1 MGSSLAS
8 TASKCAL
15 SLVALLLATVSYAQT
30 PQSKIGSLD
39 LGIGGI
45 QATVT
50 PAQPVI
56 PKNISSGVQIVV
68 TQNGQTLTPAAI
80 AQYLGGPFQVVG
92 EFSGPGLTQTVEVP
106 PTPPAANSLIVIL
119 PVVNTAG
126 DYALSNLRFL
136 VNGQSVLDVSP
147 SSVTVKVI
155 DQVLVTS
162 VQTKP
167 LTLDEIQAMGVVLGS
182 SDYTGFQFTVGLQ
195 LSSQVVNISFPV
207 VFDSQGV
214 PVPQPISPPS
224 LLPTPIGIPQL
235 PTIVPMLLKSA
246 DGSGPPQVQLPDG
259 SMVPVRIPSVLVIP
273 GNVGFLKQFF
283 SAQLYVTNGAPGGS
297 NLVVNNVTGTINLPP
312 GADGV
317 VGTSDDPLSLPTL
330 TSGPESATL
339 NILAPG
345 PDGKPSVSAFNPGQT
360 AQAEW
365 TIRGDKEGYHT
376 ISFDVNATL
385 EGLPTGPVALTGT
398 AEGGVLV
405 RNPYFNM
412 TFTVPGVVRKG
423 ELFNVFATVTN
434 ISQVA
439 ANNLTVNF
447 DNASTSGVTLVGGL
461 SPVIPTLN
469 PGDSTTLTFQ
479 FQSLRTGQVVASYL
493 NFDTQDGTTGNLA
506 FTLGVFANGTPMS
519 PDTLVLPSA
528 VDNLPTDVVDAAMR
542 VLGQAWSV
550 ATAAPGTLP
559 AGVIPT
565 TRTVVTQKALALS
578 EAGLRQSLG
587 EPLPNALRD
596 LAVDF
601 FGGTTV
607 DPGFDQ
613 VLRTTPAG
621 QNFVSVLGA
630 HLTKPMSDAG
640 GILPYELRLAQIEAS
655 GPNFI
660 SFGVGS
666 GTAGN
671 PISATLTDSAGHQV
685 GSATP
690 GGTIVGGA
698 LFTLGNSPN
707 ATYLGLLTAPTN
719 SPYTLSLTGQGT
731 GAADIAISI
740 PQGDGTVVRGTAA
753 GVQVSPGLKMKIV
766 ADLTNASSLILK
778 VDNAGDGSYSTSIPL
793 TTQILSPSGPNL
805 ISATVIGRETVSQ
818 AGVFGLNMVLL
829 FDRIVDATT
838 SGKASNY
845 SIPNNTVTSAGR
857 QLSGRL
863 VFANLSQPEGP
874 YVPTTVAV
882 GGVADQRNA
891 VGPTA
896 SVNLQSRLADPGA
909 IVSGRVLGPDGTPSP
924 TAIVTYTN
932 FSSPP
937 LCFFDGPT
945 GLTVLPVQSN
955 GFYQFRYVHQDQCGG
970 PFEMSTRDPKTGALR
985 QATAYVRAPGQ
996 QIVLDLA
1003 MLGLGTVSGTV
1014 SDLSH
1019 NPVPGA
1025 QVFAVSGTDPQT
1037 GGKTFTDGAGNYT
1050 IGGITV
1056 GPVTVTALRGISLGT
1071 SAGNIERAGTT
1082 TQINVTLNGGA
1093 VNVTG
1098 TVTQT
1103 LAGVTS
1109 PISGLPVVYYL
1120 TGTPTGL
1127 TAVGVATTALDGS
1140 FSIKGMPT
1148 GSYDVVAQ
1156 FNSNLRAH
1164 QSGVAAAGDN
1174 LTIPLQIVIPTT
1186 GTVNGKVTL
1195 PNGTPAAGAVVFQN
1209 QNGVLS
1215 NADGTFSLSGI
1226 SVLTSQSQTI
1236 YARTADGSRSGQ
1248 TSVVVNS
1255 ATIPVTGA
1263 NITMSGLGSAQ
1274 FTVLDPSGKPV
1285 IGQKV
1290 TLLDGFN
1297 FGCGTTSQNTNANG
1311 VVVFTGLPVGA
1322 AEAAAIL
1329 TSGSFKDLALATV
1342 TITQDGT
1349 TGFGT
1354 MQFHGSGTVTGIV
1367 LQPLPS
1373 TQPALGAIVQ
1383 LISNTVDETNCVLA
1397 ASSTQSVQTGAT
1409 GSFRF
1414 TSVNVGPVGVTA
1426 AQSFFPTQVGKKGTL
1441 SGNGGTVNLSVQLV
1455 NTISGVLSG
1464 TVYLPD
1470 GTTQAGAGVQVTAT
1484 GPLPDVTVSTNS
1496 SGFFKF
1502 AKIFPDGLY
1511 TLTASDPVSGGISQ
1525 MKVFLHAG
1533 QDTTQDMRLK
1543 GTGTSNVTVVD
1554 GAGANVGAAFVTLTE
1569 TDYPSS
1575 SFSGALDASN
1585 QGVISF
1591 PSVFEGGFSVQVTDP
1606 FGRGGR
1612 ASGTLPQGTTSLNI
1626 QVQLTTTG
1634 SVQGHF
1640 LMPDGT
1646 TPIPNASIQLTASG
1660 RVIGQVTTLGTGD
1673 VGSYSFLYVPAGPVD
1688 LRAQDPLTGRTGVA
1702 AGTINAQGQVLALD
1716 VRAQGLDTVQGVV
1729 RSNGSAVPG
1738 ASVVL
1743 VSGTFQATTTADA
1756 NGLYLMSGVPE
1767 GVVVATAS
1775 LGNAS
1780 LSGTAS
1786 LPVSGD
1792 SNTYTLNVDLRT
1804 SGTVVGQ
1811 VVPAGVV
1818 VPGTFAPVSSVSIS
1832 VGGVGGGTSTTT
1844 TDSQGNFRFDHVPAG
1859 TGAITAQ
1866 VLGGIDEGTAPVTVP
1881 AASTATVQVTLNGIG
1896 SITGKA
1902 LDSSGQPTAGTIVLA
1917 GTGTF
1922 PYSFNLTAAADG
1934 TFSLPQVLAGPFT
1947 ARLSANI
1954 GGFTL
1959 YGTTTSNVA
1968 ANQNTNFSVQ
1978 VQPSGTISGL
1988 VLRPDGVTPAV
1999 GANVTIQMNAGGSIT
2014 LQAQND
2020 GTFQATGVPLGGFL
2034 VRINDPSTS
2043 GLAFIGGQSITSNGF
2058 NDALGSIV
2066 LDANALSVVASNPTD
2081 GSTGV
2086 AVNQALTVT
2095 FSEALAGTGGI
2106 SVSNGASLL
2115 PLSTSLSA
2123 DGKTVTLQGQMPD
2136 GIQLALNLSSQV
2148 TDVFGRQLPMAQ
2160 TIHFTTADLTPPVVK
2175 AIAPPNQTIQVP
2187 VNSVVTVT
2195 FNKALSTTANLA
2207 NVITLSAGS
2216 VIVGGAAALTAPN
2229 VLTFT
2234 PGTSLAN
2241 NTIYTVTVN
2250 GAVSFGGNVQ
2260 TSAFTSTFI
2269 SPETTPPVLQL
2280 TSLAN
2285 GAFTNNSKPTISIT
2299 LADALTGINA
2309 ASASLILDGRPVTV
2323 SVGSSFLQ
2331 FTPSTALPD
2340 GAHTLTASVQNN
2352 AGILGTL
2359 TSSFTIDTAPPS
2371 VATLTGITAGQVLKG
2386 QIAISASASDTV
2398 SGIGHIN
2405 LLVDGVAQTSLLA
2418 PGFSATLDSTRVPDG
2433 PHNFTVQAVNNAG
2446 TSGPASA
2453 AIQAFVENVALS
2465 VSITTPGNGAPFR
2478 AQAAVTAVPSEPV
2491 QKITFSLGT
2500 QTVTAT
2506 ASPYVG
2512 TLSLTAVADGPQIVT
2527 ATATDF
2533 VGDTASTTVT
2543 IVVMQTP
2550 PAAPN
2555 ANLIFA
2561 EPPNNSVS
2569 LVHGLPG
2576 AVSMGGLLVTVT
2588 DTISHA
2594 TVTTTASADGSF
2606 ATSLPAAVND
2616 TVSLTATDV
2625 VGNVSAHTLISVRS
2639 TPSLPPSSGNT
2650 SLVYQGNL
2658 VDRVGLTPGS
2668 LTPDGLPDAV
2678 FTLSLNI
2685 GSNITRTLSYIDLT
2699 GGSLLRSTRAGNTPL
2714 GVAADVGSPLLNS
2727 ASGPVSF
2734 PLTTGATLTLFAG
2747 DGGFIQPGTTYT
2759 ATAVFTDGSQFV
2771 GSFTIVPPA
2780 DRQYVAHSA
2789 TIAASPATVVVNG
2802 ATPGT
2807 TTLTITNIK
2816 DINGTA
2822 VPDGAMIALS
2832 AANMASQDPVGN
2844 GIVSAGGAI
2853 VDGTAAANNANF
2865 RVYTILNGKV
2875 TASYSS
2881 QPVTPAA
2888 LTGALTVIQMQAADA
2903 AGNVLGTHA
2912 VATLDLNVRA
2922 STDQAIVGPVP
2933 AELYADTADHR
2944 SHFTVQVRTT
2954 SGNPVADGTPV
2965 LVTASSCGSVLNGS
2979 CMSSAGGQISGGG
2992 AAGAGSNYRL
3002 FLTQGG
3008 QVQGDYSSAGIS
3020 TGVGQIQF
3028 AVLQVLPSDAL
3039 GNRTSST
3046 PIGTATITLAGAGS
3060 SEITLTPNSVPFVF
3074 PVVPVQISVHHLHD
3088 NRAQLVSDGAV
3099 VLLSAQFCAS
3109 VVSGS
3114 CVSSAGGTITDGSV
3128 SPSGGGFR
3136 SYTISSG
3143 IASGTYTVQGATA
3156 PNTGQANIANIQL
3169 LMADPSSIRLDS
3181 RPIALVPLEVLGPAN
3196 AVGYAHPASILG
3208 DGGAHATTVTFTPV
3222 LDAFGNPIPDGS
3234 NVLASAAF
3242 CAAVLNG
3249 SCEPSAGGQVLNGG
3263 TSPAGTSY
3271 QVFTVNGGRIDVTYV
3286 DQGVQSSPGQ
3296 IQVANVV
3303 LVPTDASGNKLS
3315 SGPIGIVP
3323 VNAAGLTSASGS
3335 ASPPSVFAD
3344 GGDRRTTITLTGF
3357 LDASGQP
3364 VPDGTLIAVSVRF
3377 CFTVQNGSCVNSA
3390 GGQII
3395 GSNAAPFDSSAQL
3408 FTVANGQVVLQYSA
3422 QGVSVA
3428 ASQQTAVVQV
3438 RTVTPQGASIGSAPV
3453 STVAVSLLAPGSA
3466 VVAANPSDI
3475 FADLGDH
3482 RTQVTLTGLLQSDG
3496 MTPIPDGAKVALTVS
3511 PSCVAVS
3518 NGSCVSSAG
3527 GTLLS
3532 AGTSP
3537 GDGTSATNNS
3547 QLEIFTVAGG
3557 KVQAIYSDQ
3566 GLSAGV
3572 NQTQTVHVS
3581 VVPAS
3586 STGSTLTSNVV
3597 GIGTILL
3604 HGTTSATSSGPS
3616 TLSLSAGGAATVTF
3630 SGIKDSAGNTVPD
3643 GTNVAVTAAPGCL
3656 TVTNGSCNSSSGGT
3670 ISGGTPSPSDSRF
3683 QVFTV
3688 TNGSISV
3695 TYSTAG
3701 ASVGTATVQAIPAN
3715 VDGTIIRSLALFG
3728 GLWPITITN

>member
-1 MGSSLAS
+1 MRENRAVFLTRVGL
-8 TASKCAL
+8 CL
-15 SLVALLLATVSYAQT
+15 LVSIVGARTHAQT

-106 PTPPAANSLIVIL
+106 PTPPGANSLIVIL

-126 DYALSNLRFL
+126 DYTLSNLRFL

-182 SDYTGFQFTVGLQ
+182 SDYTGFQFTIGLQ

-214 PVPQPISPPS
+214 AVPQPISPPAVV
-224 LLPTPIGIPQL
+224 PAGVPIPQL
-235 PTIVPMLLKSA
+235 PTIVPLLLGAA

-259 SMVPVRIPSVLVIP
+259 SMAPVRIPSVLVIP

-297 NLVVNNVTGTINLPP
+297 NLVVDNVTGTINLPP

-317 VGTSDDPLSLPTL
+317 VGTADDPLSLPTL
-330 TSGPESATL
+330 TSGPESETM
-339 NILAPG
+339 NVLAPG
-345 PDGKPSVSAFNPGQT
+345 PDGKPSVTAFNPGQT
-360 AQAEW
+360 GQAEW
-365 TIRGDKEGYHT
+365 TIRGDKEGYNT
-376 ISFDVNATL
+376 ITFDINATL
-385 EGLPTGPVALTGT
+385 EGLPTGPVALSGT
-398 AEGGVLV
+398 ATGGVLV

-434 ISQVA
+434 TSQVA

-447 DNASTSGVTLVGGL
+447 DNASTSGVTLVSGL

-469 PGDSTTLTFQ
+469 AGDSTTLTFQ
-479 FQSLRTGQVVASYL
+479 FLSLRTGQVVASYL

-621 QNFVSVLGA
+621 QNFVSVLGL
-630 HLTKPMSDAG
+630 HLSKPMSDAG
-640 GILPYELRLAQIEAS
+640 GILPYELQLAQIETS

-660 SFGVGS
+660 TFGVGS
-666 GTAGN
+666 GITGS
-671 PISATLTDSAGHQV
+671 PISVTLTDSVGNQV
-685 GSATP
+685 GSGAP
-690 GGTIVGGA
+690 GGTMVGGA

-707 ATYLGLLTAPTN
+707 ETYLGLLTAPTN
-719 SPYTLSLTGQGT
+719 SPYTLSLIGQGT
-731 GAADIAISI
+731 GATDIAISI
-740 PQGDGTVVRGTAA
+740 PAGDGTVVRGTAS
-753 GVQVSPGLKMKIV
+753 GVQLSSGLKMKVI
-766 ADLTNASSLILK
+766 ADLTNPNNLVLL
-778 VDNAGDGSYSTSIPL
+778 VDSAGDGSYSTSVPL

-829 FDRIVDATT
+829 FDRIVDAAT
-838 SGKASNY
+838 SSKPGNY
-845 SIPNNTVTSAGR
+845 SIPSNTVISASR

-863 VFANLSQPEGP
+863 VFANLAQPEGP

-882 GGVADQRNA
+882 SGVADQRNA

-909 IVSGRVLGPDGTPSP
+909 IVSGRVLSPDGTPSP
-924 TAIVTYTN
+924 TATVIYSN
-932 FSSPP
+932 SSSPP
-937 LCFFDGPT
+937 DCQFDGMI
-945 GLTVLPVQSN
+945 GLAALPVQSN
-955 GFYQFRYVHQDQCGG
+955 GIYQFRYVHQDQCGG
-970 PFEMSTRDPKTGALR
+970 PFQVSTTDPKTGALR
-985 QATAYVRAPGQ
+985 QATGYVRAPGQ

-1003 MLGLGTVSGTV
+1003 MLGLGAVSGTV
-1014 SDLSH
+1014 SDLSK

-1025 QVFAVSGTDPQT
+1025 QVVAVSGTDPQV
-1037 GGKTFTDGAGNYT
+1037 GGAAFTDGVGNYT
-1050 IGGITV
+1050 INGITV
-1056 GPVTVTALRGISLGT
+1056 GPVTVRAVKGISLGT

-1098 TVTQT
+1098 TVTQS
-1103 LAGVTS
+1103 LSGITS
-1109 PISGLPVVYYL
+1109 PVSGLPVVYYL
-1120 TGTPTGL
+1120 TGTPNGR

-1148 GSYDVVAQ
+1148 GPYDVVAQ
-1156 FNSNLRAH
+1156 FNSNLSAD
-1164 QSGVAAAGDN
+1164 QVGVAAAGDN

-1186 GTVNGKVTL
+1186 GTVNGKVTF
-1195 PNGTPAAGAVVFQN
+1195 PNGAPVAGAVVYQN

-1215 NADGTFSLSGI
+1215 NADGTFSLPGI
-1226 SVLTSQSQTI
+1226 RVMTSQSQTI
-1236 YARTADGSRSGQ
+1236 YARTADGLRSGQ

-1255 ATIPVTGA
+1255 ATTPTTGA
-1263 NITMSGLGSAQ
+1263 NITLSGLGSAQ

-1285 IGQKV
+1285 GGQTV
-1290 TLLDGFN
+1290 TLLDGFSL
-1297 FGCGTTSQNTNANG
+1297 GCGSISQKSNGNG
-1311 VVVFTGLPVGA
+1311 VVVFPGLPVGSVQ
-1322 AEAAAIL
+1322 AAAIL
-1329 TSGSFKDLALATV
+1329 TSGNFSDLALATA

-1354 MQFHGSGTVTGIV
+1354 LQFHGSGTVTGTV

-1373 TQPALGAIVQ
+1373 TQPAQGAIVQ
-1383 LISNTVDETNCVLA
+1383 LTSNTVDQTNCNLSA
-1397 ASSTQSVQTGAT
+1397 GITQSVQTDPT
-1409 GSFRF
+1409 GTFRF
-1414 TSVNVGPVGVTA
+1414 TGVNVGPVGVTA
-1426 AQSFFPTQVGKKGTL
+1426 SQSFFPTQVGKKGTL
-1441 SGNGGTVNLSVQLV
+1441 SSNGGTVNFGLQLV
-1455 NTISGVLSG
+1455 NSISGVLSG

-1470 GTTQAGAGVQVTAT
+1470 GTTPTGAGVQVTAT
-1484 GPLPDVTVSTNS
+1484 GPLPDVTVSTDTN
-1496 SGFFKF
+1496 GFFKF

-1511 TLTASDPVSGGISQ
+1511 TLTASDPVSGGVNQ
-1525 MKVFLHAG
+1525 MKVYLHAG
-1533 QDTTQDMRLK
+1533 QDTTQNLRLK
-1543 GTGTSNVTVVD
+1543 GTGTINVTVVD
-1554 GAGANVGAAFVTLTE
+1554 GAGQPVGAAFVTLTE

-1585 QGVISF
+1585 QGVIAF
-1591 PSVFEGGFSVQVTDP
+1591 PNVFEGGFSVQVTDP

-1612 ASGTLPQGTTSLNI
+1612 ASGTLPQGTTSLNV

-1634 SVQGHF
+1634 TVQGHF
-1640 LMPDGT
+1640 FLPDGT
-1646 TPIPNASIQLTASG
+1646 TPIPNASIQLTANG

-1688 LRAQDPLTGRTGVA
+1688 LKAQDPLTGRTGVA
-1702 AGTINAQGQVLALD
+1702 ASTINAQGQVLTLD
-1716 VRAQGLDTVQGVV
+1716 VKAQGLDTVQGIV
-1729 RSNGSAVPG
+1729 RSNGLAQPG
-1738 ASVVL
+1738 ATVVL
-1743 VSGTFQATTTADA
+1743 ASGTFQATTTADA
-1756 NGLYLMSGVPE
+1756 NGMYLMGGVPE

-1775 LGNAS
+1775 LGNGS

-1804 SGTVVGQ
+1804 SGTVIGQ
-1811 VVPAGVV
+1811 VVPAVA
-1818 VPGTFAPVSSVSIS
+1818 VPGTFAPVSAVSIS
-1832 VGGVGGGTSTTT
+1832 VGGTGGGTSTTT

-1859 TGAITAQ
+1859 TGTITAQ
-1866 VLGGIDEGTAPVTVP
+1866 VLGGIDEGTAQVAVQ

-1896 SITGKA
+1896 SVTGKA
-1902 LDSSGQPTAGTIVLA
+1902 LDSSGQPTAGTIVLT

-1959 YGTTTSNVA
+1959 YGTTTSSVT
-1968 ANQNTNFSVQ
+1968 ANQNTNFAVQ

-1999 GANVTIQMNAGGSIT
+1999 GANVTIQLNAGGSIT

-2020 GTFQATGVPLGGFL
+2020 GTFLASGVPLGGFL

-2043 GLAFIGGQSITSNGF
+2043 GLAFIGGQSVTSNGF
-2058 NDALGSIV
+2058 NATLGTIV

-2095 FSEALAGTGGI
+2095 FSEALSGTGGI
-2106 SVSNGASLL
+2106 SVTNGTSFV
-2115 PLSTSLSA
+2115 PLSASLSA
-2123 DGKTVTLQGQMPD
+2123 DGKTVTLQGQLPD
-2136 GIQLALNLSSQV
+2136 GIQLALNVSNQV
-2148 TDVFGRQLPMAQ
+2148 TDVFGRQLPLGQ
-2160 TIHFTTADLTPPVVK
+2160 TIHFTTADLTPPVVV

-2187 VNSVVTVT
+2187 VNSVVTAT

-2207 NVITLSAGS
+2207 NVIKVSSGS
-2216 VIVGGAAALTAPN
+2216 GMVTGTALLTPPN

-2234 PGTSLAN
+2234 PATSLVN
-2241 NTIYTVTVN
+2241 NTIYSVTVN

-2260 TSAFTSTFI
+2260 TAAFTSTFV

-2280 TSLAN
+2280 NSPAN
-2285 GAFTNNSKPTISIT
+2285 GAFINNSKPTISIT
-2299 LADALTGINA
+2299 LGDALTGINV
-2309 ASASLILDGRPVTV
+2309 ASASLILDGQPVAG
-2323 SVGSSFLQ
+2323 SVGSTFLQ

-2340 GAHTLTASVQNN
+2340 GAHTLSASVQNN

-2386 QIAISASASDTV
+2386 QIAISASASDAV

-2405 LLVDGVAQTSLLA
+2405 LLIDGVVQTSLVT
-2418 PGFSATLDSTRVPDG
+2418 PGFSATLDTTRVPDG

-2446 TSGPASA
+2446 TSGPAST

-2465 VSITTPGNGAPFR
+2465 VSITTPGNGAPFKG
-2478 AQAAVTAVPSEPV
+2478 QVAVTAVPSEPV

-2512 TLSLTAVADGPQIVT
+2512 TLSLTGVADGPQIIT

-2533 VGDTASTTVT
+2533 VGDTASTNVT
-2543 IVVMQTP
+2543 IVVKQTP

-2561 EPPNNSVS
+2561 EPPNNGVS

-2576 AVSMGGLLVTVT
+2576 AVGIGGLLVTVT

-2594 TVTTTASADGSF
+2594 TVIATAAVDGSF

-2625 VGNVSAHTLISVRS
+2625 VGNVSAPTLISVRS

-2658 VDRVGLTPGS
+2658 VDRVGLTAGS

-2685 GSNITRTLSYIDLT
+2685 GSNITRTLSYIDLA
-2699 GGSLLRSTRAGNTPL
+2699 GGSLLRSTRVGNTPL
-2714 GVAADVGSPLLNS
+2714 GVAADIGSPLLNS
-2727 ASGPVSF
+2727 PSGPVSF

-2771 GSFTIVPPA
+2771 GSFTVVPPA

-2789 TIAASPATVVVNG
+2789 TITASPATVVVNG
-2802 ATPGT
+2802 TTPGT
-2807 TTLTITNIK
+2807 ATLTITNIK
-2816 DINGTA
+2816 DINGTT
-2822 VPDGAMIALS
+2822 VPDGAMVALS

-2844 GIVSAGGAI
+2844 GIVSAGGTI
-2853 VDGTAAANNANF
+2853 VDGTPAANNASF
-2865 RVYTILNGKV
+2865 KVYAIQNGTV

-2881 QPVTPAA
+2881 QPVTPTV

-2903 AGNVLGTHA
+2903 NGNVLGTHA
-2912 VATLDLNVRA
+2912 VATMDLNVRA
-2922 STDQAIVGPVP
+2922 STDQAIVAPVP
-2933 AELYADTADHR
+2933 AELYADNADHR
-2944 SHFTVQVRTT
+2944 SHFTIQVRNT
-2954 SGNPVADGTPV
+2954 SGNPVPDGTPV
-2965 LVTASSCGSVLNGS
+2965 LVTAASCGSVINGS
-2979 CMSSAGGQISGGG
+2979 CVNSAGGQIFGG
-2992 AAGAGSNYRL
+2992 AAAAVGSNFEL
-3002 FLTQGG
+3002 FFTQGG
-3008 QVQGDYSSAGIS
+3008 QVQGAYSSLGIS

-3028 AVLQVLPSDAL
+3028 ALLQVLPSDAS
-3039 GNRTSST
+3039 GNRTNT
-3046 PIGTATITLAGAGS
+3046 IPLGTATVTLAGAGS
-3060 SEITLTPNSVPFVF
+3060 SEMTLTPNSVPYVF
-3074 PVVPVQISVHHLHD
+3074 PVVPVQILVHHLHD

-3099 VLLSAQFCAS
+3099 VLLSAQSCAS

-3114 CVSSAGGTITDGSV
+3114 CVPSAGGTITDGNT
-3128 SPSGGGFR
+3128 SPTGSGYK
-3136 SYTISSG
+3136 SYTITSG
-3143 IASGTYTVQGATA
+3143 IATGTYTVQGATA
-3156 PNTGQANIANIQL
+3156 PSTGQTNIANIQL
-3169 LMADPSSIRLDS
+3169 LMADPSSNRLDT
-3181 RPIALVPLEVLGPAN
+3181 RPITFTPLEVLGPAN
-3196 AVGYAHPASILG
+3196 AIGFAHPASVFG
-3208 DGGAHATTVTFTPV
+3208 DGGAHITTVTFTPV

-3234 NVLASAAF
+3234 NVLASAAS

-3249 SCEPSAGGQVLNGG
+3249 SCVPSAGGQVLNGA
-3263 TSPAGTSY
+3263 TSPTGSNY
-3271 QVFTVNGGRIDVTYV
+3271 QVFTVQAGRVDVSYA

-3303 LVPTDASGNKLS
+3303 LLPSDASGNRIS

-3323 VNAAGLTSASGS
+3323 VNVAGLTSASGS

-3344 GGDRRTTITLTGF
+3344 GGDRRSTITLTGF

-3364 VPDGTLIAVSVRF
+3364 VPDGTVIAVSARS
-3377 CFTVQNGSCVNSA
+3377 CFSIQNGSCVNSF

-3395 GSNAAPFDSSAQL
+3395 GSNPAPFDSTAQL
-3408 FTVANGQVVLQYSA
+3408 FTVANGQIVFQYSA

-3428 ASQQTAVVQV
+3428 TGQQVAVVQV
-3438 RTVTPQGASIGSAPV
+3438 RTVTPQGASISSAVV
-3453 STVAVSLLAPGSA
+3453 STISVSLLAPGSA
-3466 VVAANPSDI
+3466 VVAANPSDV
-3475 FADLGDH
+3475 FADAGDH
-3482 RTQVTLTGLLQSDG
+3482 RAQVTLTGLLQSDG
-3496 MTPIPDGAKVALTVS
+3496 VTPIPDGAKVALTVAQGC
-3511 PSCVAVS
+3511 PAIL

-3547 QLEIFTVAGG
+3547 QFEIYTVAGG

-3566 GLSAGV
+3566 TLFAGV

-3586 STGSTLTSNVV
+3586 SSGSTLTSNVV

-3604 HGTTSATSSGPS
+3604 HGTTSATGSGPS
-3616 TLSLSAGGAATVTF
+3616 SLSLSAGGTGTVTF
-3630 SGIKDSAGNTVPD
+3630 SGIKDSAGNTIPD
-3643 GTNVAVTAAPGCL
+3643 GTNIAVTVAPGCL
-3656 TVTNGSCNSSSGGT
+3656 TITNGSCNSSSGGT
-3670 ISGGTPSPSDSRF
+3670 ISGGTPSASDSRF

-3688 TNGSISV
+3688 MNGSISV
-3695 TYSTAG
+3695 TYSTTG
-3701 ASVGTATVQAIPAN
+3701 ASLGTATIQTVPAK
-3715 VDGTIIRSLALFG
+3715 VDGTTIGNTALIG
-3728 GLWPITITN
+3728 GTWPITITN

>member
-1 MGSSLAS
+1 
-8 TASKCAL
+8 
-15 SLVALLLATVSYAQT
+15 
-30 PQSKIGSLD
+30 
-39 LGIGGI
+39 
-45 QATVT
+45 
-50 PAQPVI
+50 
-56 PKNISSGVQIVV
+56 
-68 TQNGQTLTPAAI
+68 
-80 AQYLGGPFQVVG
+80 
-92 EFSGPGLTQTVEVP
+92 
-106 PTPPAANSLIVIL
+106 LIVIL

-126 DYALSNLRFL
+126 DYTLSNLRFL

-214 PVPQPISPPS
+214 AIPQPISPPP
-224 LLPTPIGIPQL
+224 LVPTGVPIPQL
-235 PTIVPMLLKSA
+235 PTIVPVLLKSA

-259 SMVPVRIPSVLVIP
+259 TMVPVRIPSVLVIP

-317 VGTSDDPLSLPTL
+317 VGTADDPLSLPTL
-330 TSGPESATL
+330 TSGPESATM

-365 TIRGDKEGYHT
+365 TIRGDKEGYNT
-376 ISFDVNATL
+376 IGFDINATL

-434 ISQVA
+434 ISQAA

-447 DNASTSGVTLVGGL
+447 DNASTSGVTLVSGL

-559 AGVIPT
+559 ADVIPT

-630 HLTKPMSDAG
+630 HLTKPMSDVA
-640 GILPYELRLAQIEAS
+640 GILPYELQLAQIEAS

-666 GTAGN
+666 GIAGS
-671 PISATLTDSAGHQV
+671 PISATLTDSAGNQV
-685 GSATP
+685 GSSAP
-690 GGTIVGGA
+690 GGMIVGGA

-740 PQGDGTVVRGTAA
+740 PQGDGTVVRGTAT

-778 VDNAGDGSYSTSIPL
+778 VDPAGDGSYLTSIPL

-818 AGVFGLNMVLL
+818 AGVFGLNLVLL

-838 SGKASNY
+838 SSKVANY

-863 VFANLSQPEGP
+863 VFANLAQPEGP

-882 GGVADQRNA
+882 SGVADQRNA
-891 VGPTA
+891 IGPTA
-896 SVNLQSRLADPGA
+896 SVNLQSKLADPGA
-909 IVSGRVLGPDGTPSP
+909 IVSGRVLAPDGTPSP
-924 TAIVTYTN
+924 TATVIYSN
-932 FSSPP
+932 SSSLPD
-937 LCFFDGPT
+937 CQFDGMT
-945 GLTVLPVQSN
+945 GLAALPVHSN
-955 GFYQFRYVHQDQCGG
+955 GIYQFRYVHQDQCGG
-970 PFEMSTRDPKTGALR
+970 PFQMSTIDPKTGALR

-1014 SDLSH
+1014 SDLLH
-1019 NPVPGA
+1019 NPVAGA
-1025 QVFAVSGTDPQT
+1025 QVLAVSGTDPQV
-1037 GGKTFTDGAGNYT
+1037 GGKTFTDGIGNYT
-1050 IGGITV
+1050 INGITV
-1056 GPVTVTALRGISLGT
+1056 GPVTVTALKGIGLGA

-1082 TQINVTLNGGA
+1082 TQINVTLNGGV
-1093 VNVTG
+1093 VNATG
-1098 TVTQT
+1098 TVTQS
-1103 LAGVTS
+1103 LSGVTS
-1109 PISGLPVVYYL
+1109 PVSGLPVVYYVAR
-1120 TGTPTGL
+1120 TSGGAW

-1148 GSYDVVAQ
+1148 GPYNVVAQ
-1156 FNSNLRAH
+1156 FNSNLSAH
-1164 QSGVAAAGDN
+1164 QTGVAAAGDN
-1174 LTIPLQIVIPTT
+1174 LTIPLQIVIPTS
-1186 GTVNGKVTL
+1186 GTVNGRVTF

-1209 QNGVLS
+1209 QGGVLS
-1215 NADGTFSLSGI
+1215 NADGTFSLPGI
-1226 SVLTSQSQTI
+1226 PVLTSQSQTI
-1236 YARTADGSRSGQ
+1236 YARSVDGIRSGQ

-1255 ATIPVTGA
+1255 STVPTTGA
-1263 NITMSGLGSAQ
+1263 NITLSGLGSAQ
-1274 FTVLDPSGKPV
+1274 FTVLDPSGKPLS
-1285 IGQKV
+1285 GQKV
-1290 TLLDGFN
+1290 TLRDGFN
-1297 FGCGTTSQNTNANG
+1297 FGCGTISQTTNANG
-1311 VVVFTGLPVGA
+1311 VVVFTGLPVGTV
-1322 AEAAAIL
+1322 ETAAIQK
-1329 TSGSFKDLALATV
+1329 SGSFSDLAKATA
-1342 TITQDGT
+1342 TIPQDGI

-1354 MQFHGSGTVTGIV
+1354 MQFHGAGTVTGIV

-1373 TQPALGAIVQ
+1373 TQPAQGAIVQ
-1383 LISNTVDETNCVLA
+1383 LMSNTVDETNCLLSA
-1397 ASSTQSVQTGAT
+1397 GITQSVQTDPSGT
-1409 GSFRF
+1409 FRF

-1426 AQSFFPTQVGKKGTL
+1426 SQSFFPTQVGKKGTL
-1441 SGNGGTVNLSVQLV
+1441 PSNGGTVNFSLQLV

-1525 MKVFLHAG
+1525 MKVYLHAG
-1533 QDTTQDMRLK
+1533 QDSTQDMRLK
-1543 GTGTSNVTVVD
+1543 GTGTINVTVVD
-1554 GAGANVGAAFVTLTE
+1554 GAGAKVGAAFVTLTE

-1575 SFSGALDASN
+1575 SFGGALDASN

-1591 PSVFEGGFSVQVTDP
+1591 PNVFEGGFSVQVTDP

-1626 QVQLTTTG
+1626 EVQLATTG
-1634 SVQGHF
+1634 TVQGHF
-1640 LMPDGT
+1640 VMPDGA

-1673 VGSYSFLYVPAGPVD
+1673 VGSYSFLYVPAGPVA
-1688 LRAQDPLTGRTGVA
+1688 LKAQDPLTGRTGVA
-1702 AGTINAQGQVLALD
+1702 AGTINSQGQVLPLD
-1716 VRAQGLDTVQGVV
+1716 VKAQGLDTVQGVV
-1729 RSNGSAVPG
+1729 RSGGLAEPG
-1738 ASVVL
+1738 ASVIL

-1756 NGLYLMSGVPE
+1756 NGMYLMSGVPE

-1775 LGNAS
+1775 LGNGF

-1859 TGAITAQ
+1859 TGTITAQ
-1866 VLGGIDEGTAPVTVP
+1866 VLGGIDEGTTQVAVP
-1881 AASTATVQVTLNGIG
+1881 AASTATVQVKLNGIG
-1896 SITGKA
+1896 SITGQA
-1902 LDSSGQPTAGTIVLA
+1902 LDSSGQPTAGTVVLT

-1959 YGTTTSNVA
+1959 YGTATGSVA
-1968 ANQNTNFSVQ
+1968 ASQNTNFTVQ

-1988 VLRPDGVTPAV
+1988 VLRPDGTTPAV
-1999 GANVTIQMNAGGSIT
+1999 GANVTIQLNAGGSIT

-2020 GTFQATGVPLGGFL
+2020 GTFLATGVPLGGFL

-2043 GLAFIGGQSITSNGF
+2043 GLAFIGGQSIPSNGF
-2058 NDALGSIV
+2058 NAALGTIL
-2066 LDANALSVVASNPTD
+2066 LDANALSVVASNPAD
-2081 GSTGV
+2081 GSVGV
-2086 AVNQALTVT
+2086 GVNQALTVT
-2095 FSEALAGTGGI
+2095 FSEALAGIGGI
-2106 SVSNGASLL
+2106 SVSNGANFV
-2115 PLSTSLSA
+2115 PLSTNLSA
-2123 DGKTVTLQGQMPD
+2123 DGKTVTLQGQLPD
-2136 GIQLALNLSSQV
+2136 GMQLALSVTNQV
-2148 TDVFGRQLPMAQ
+2148 TDVFGRQLAQ
-2160 TIHFTTADLTPPVVK
+2160 PQVIHFTTADLTSPFVV
-2175 AIAPPNQTIQVP
+2175 AIAPPNQSIQVP
-2187 VNSVVTVT
+2187 VNSVTTVT
-2195 FNKALSTTANLA
+2195 FNKSLSTTVSFA
-2207 NVITLSAGS
+2207 NVIKLSGASG
-2216 VIVGGAAALTAPN
+2216 IVGGTAALTAPN
-2229 VLTFT
+2229 VLTFA
-2234 PGTSLAN
+2234 PATSLVN

-2250 GAVSFGGNVQ
+2250 GAVSFGGNAQ
-2260 TSAFTSTFI
+2260 TSAFTSVFV
-2269 SPETTPPVLQL
+2269 SPETTAPVLQL
-2280 TSLAN
+2280 NSPAS
-2285 GAFTNNSKPTISIT
+2285 GSFVNNSRPTISIT
-2299 LADALTGINA
+2299 LGDVLTGINV
-2309 ASASLILDGRPVTV
+2309 ASASLILDGQPVTG
-2323 SVGSSFLQ
+2323 SVGSTFLS
-2331 FTPSTALPD
+2331 FTPSAPLPD
-2340 GAHTLTASVQNN
+2340 GTHTLTASVQNN

-2359 TSSFTIDTAPPS
+2359 TSSFVVDTAPPS
-2371 VATLTGITAGQVLKG
+2371 TATLTGITAGQVLKG
-2386 QIAISASASDTV
+2386 PISIAASATDPV
-2398 SGIGHIN
+2398 SGVAHIN
-2405 LLVDGVAQTSLLA
+2405 LLVDGVVRTSLA
-2418 PGFSATLDSTRVPDG
+2418 SPGFSATLDTTILPDG
-2433 PHNFTVQAVNNAG
+2433 PHNFAVQAVNNAG
-2446 TSGPASA
+2446 TSGPASS
-2453 AIQAFVENVALS
+2453 AIQAFIENVALA
-2465 VSITTPGNGAPFR
+2465 VSISAPANGAPFKG
-2478 AQAAVTAVPSEPV
+2478 QVVVTAVPSEPV

-2500 QTVTAT
+2500 QIVTVA
-2506 ASPYVG
+2506 ASPYTG
-2512 TLSLTAVADGPQIVT
+2512 TLSLVGVADGPQTIT
-2527 ATATDF
+2527 ATAVDF
-2533 VGDTASTTVT
+2533 VGDTASTSVT
-2543 IVVMQTP
+2543 IAVKQTP

-2561 EPPNNSVS
+2561 EPPVNGIS
-2569 LVHGLPG
+2569 LVHALPG
-2576 AVSMGGLLVTVT
+2576 AVGFGGLVVTVT
-2588 DTISHA
+2588 DTVSHA
-2594 TVTTTASADGSF
+2594 TTTATSSADGSF
-2606 ATSLPAAVND
+2606 ATNLPAAVND
-2616 TVSLTATDV
+2616 TLSLTATDV
-2625 VGNVSAHTLISVRS
+2625 VGNVSAPTLISVRS

-2658 VDRVGLTPGS
+2658 VDRVGLIAGS
-2668 LTPDGLPDAV
+2668 LVPDGLPDAV
-2678 FTLSLNI
+2678 FTLSLSI
-2685 GSNITRTLSYIDLT
+2685 GSNITRTLSYIDLA
-2699 GGSLLRSTRAGNTPL
+2699 GGSFLRSTRAGNAPL

-2727 ASGPVSF
+2727 PSGPVSF
-2734 PLTTGATLTLFAG
+2734 PMTTGATLTLFAG

-2771 GSFTIVPPA
+2771 GSFTLVPPA

-2789 TIAASPATVVVNG
+2789 TITASPATVVVNG
-2802 ATPGT
+2802 TTPGT
-2807 TTLTITNIK
+2807 STLTITNIK
-2816 DINGTA
+2816 DINGTV
-2822 VPDGAMIALS
+2822 VPDGAMVALS
-2832 AANMASQDPVGN
+2832 AVNMASQDPTGI
-2844 GIVSAGGAI
+2844 GIVSAGGTI
-2853 VDGTAAANNANF
+2853 VDGTPAANNANF
-2865 RVYTILNGKV
+2865 KVYAIQNGTV

-2881 QPVTPAA
+2881 QPVTPAS

-2903 AGNVLGTHA
+2903 NGNVLGTHA

-2922 STDQAIVGPVP
+2922 STDQAIVAPVP
-2933 AELYADTADHR
+2933 AELYADKADHR
-2944 SHFTVQVRTT
+2944 SHFTIQVRNTP
-2954 SGNPVADGTPV
+2954 GNAVPDGTPV
-2965 LVTASSCGSVLNGS
+2965 LVTASNCGSVINGS
-2979 CMSSAGGQISGGG
+2979 CVTSAGGQIFGGV
-2992 AAGAGSNYRL
+2992 AAAAGSNYQL
-3002 FLTQGG
+3002 FHTQGG
-3008 QVQGDYSSAGIS
+3008 QVQGEYSSSGVSA
-3020 TGVGQIQF
+3020 GVGQIQF
-3028 AVLQVLPSDAL
+3028 ALLQVLPSDAT

-3046 PIGTATITLAGAGS
+3046 PLGTATVTLAGAGS
-3060 SEITLTPNSVPFVF
+3060 SEVSLSPNSVPYVF
-3074 PVVPVQISVHHLHD
+3074 PIVPVQIFVHHLHD
-3088 NRAQLVSDGAV
+3088 NRAQLVSDGAI
-3099 VLLSAQFCAS
+3099 VLLSVQNCAS

-3114 CVSSAGGTITDGSV
+3114 CVSSVGGTITDGNT
-3128 SPSGGGFR
+3128 SPSGAAFK
-3136 SYTISSG
+3136 SYAITSG
-3143 IASGTYTVQGATA
+3143 IATGTYTVQGASA
-3156 PNTGQANIANIQL
+3156 PGTGQTNIANIQL
-3169 LMADPSSIRLDS
+3169 LMADPSSTRLDS
-3181 RPIALVPLEVLGPAN
+3181 RPITFVALEVLGPAN
-3196 AVGYAHPASILG
+3196 AVGYAHPASVLG
-3208 DGGAHATTVTFTPV
+3208 DGGAHTTTATFTPV

-3234 NVLASAAF
+3234 NVLASATN
-3242 CAAVLNG
+3242 CASVLNS
-3249 SCEPSAGGQVLNGG
+3249 SCVFSAGGQVLNGAP
-3263 TSPAGTSY
+3263 SPAGSSY
-3271 QVFTVNGGRIDVTYV
+3271 QIFTVQGGRIDVTYV

-3303 LVPTDASGNKLS
+3303 LVPSDASGNKIS
-3315 SGPIGIVP
+3315 AGPIGIVP
-3323 VNAAGLTSASGS
+3323 VNVAGLTSASGS

-3344 GGDRRTTITLTGF
+3344 GGDRRSTITLTGF
-3357 LDASGQP
+3357 LDASGQS
-3364 VPDGTLIAVSVRF
+3364 VPDGTVVAVSARS
-3377 CFTVQNGSCVNSA
+3377 CFSVQNGSCVTSA

-3395 GSNAAPFDSSAQL
+3395 GSNPAPFDSSAQL
-3408 FTVANGQVVLQYSA
+3408 FAVANGQIVFQYSA
-3422 QGVSVA
+3422 QGLSVGTGQQIA
-3428 ASQQTAVVQV
+3428 AVQV
-3438 RTVTPQGASIGSAPV
+3438 RTATPQGAAIGSAPV
-3453 STVAVSLLAPGSA
+3453 STISVSLLAPGSA
-3466 VVAANPSDI
+3466 LVAANPSDV
-3475 FADLGDH
+3475 FADAGDH

-3496 MTPIPDGAKVALTVS
+3496 ITPIPDGAKVALTVS
-3511 PSCVAVS
+3511 PGCPAIQ

-3537 GDGTSATNNS
+3537 GDGTSATNNG
-3547 QLEIFTVAGG
+3547 QFEIFTVAGG

-3566 GLSAGV
+3566 NLAAGV

-3581 VVPAS
+3581 VIPAS
-3586 STGSTLTSNVV
+3586 SSGSTLTSNVV

-3604 HGTTSATSSGPS
+3604 HGTTSATGSGPS
-3616 TLSLSAGGAATVTF
+3616 SLSRSAGGTATVTF

-3643 GTNVAVTAAPGCL
+3643 GTNVAVTVTPGC
-3656 TVTNGSCNSSSGGT
+3656 VTISNGSCNSSTGGT
-3670 ISGGTPSPSDSRF
+3670 ISGGTPSASDGRF

-3688 TNGSISV
+3688 MNGSMAV
-3695 TYSTAG
+3695 TYSTVG
-3701 ASVGTATVQAIPAN
+3701 ASVGTATIQVVPAK
-3715 VDGTIIRSLALFG
+3715 VDGSNIGNIVLVG
-3728 GLWPITITN
+3728 GTWPITITN